1 MKKTQK
7 KKQVRDLENQL
18 VQRDFSLDVKQ
29 VVGKEGEVK
38 ERTITFPFSSETPV
52 TRLYGEEILEH
63 KSDNWDLTRLN
74 DGGPLLFNHNF
85 DRPIGVVEK
94 AYISDDDKRG
104 YAQVR
109 FSKEEFA
116 SSIYRDIQDGII
128 KGVSFGYVV
137 SKMEERSDGKFYG
150 TDITVHE
157 LSIAPVPADSSVGV
171 SRSNTPTSETDIASN
186 IKKEERT
193 NVSAS
198 SDAPVNPKDESMTTT
213 PKENLEVRSEAIDG
227 EKLLKAERSRFQEIT
242 AIAEKYD
249 LRELGQEYIQKGK
262 DVSEFNAAVLRQLEP
277 KNQITQS
284 SDTNI
289 GLTEKETRSF
299 SFLKAINYLSN
310 PTDTRA
316 REAAA
321 FEIEASEAAAS
332 RLGKTS
338 RGIMIPP
345 DVLTATRDLQTSP
358 GSAGGDVVKT
368 DLLTGS
374 FIDLLRNESA
384 CARAGASILSNLEGN
399 VKIPKQSG
407 AANATWI
414 AEGAAAAESDQTLTQ
429 VSLVPRTVGAYTDVT
444 RKLLLQSS
452 IDIEN
457 FIRNDLARV
466 IALKIDLAG
475 LYGSGVANEPLGLK
489 NTVGIG
495 AEAFAGAV
503 PTFLEVIAME
513 SDLGSANALLGS
525 PTYIT
530 NASMRGS
537 LKGTKK
543 DAGSGEFLWTGG
555 LEGELN
561 GYRAIAS
568 NQVAAGDVWF
578 GNFSDLL
585 MGFWSGLDL
594 TVDPYTNST
603 SGTVRVVALQD
614 CDVAV
619 RNPESFCLGT

>member
-1 MKKTQK
+1 MK
-7 KKQVRDLENQL
+7 KKQLRDLENQL

-29 VVGKEGEVK
+29 VVGKEGVVK

-94 AYISDDDKRG
+94 AYISNEDKRG
-104 YAQVR
+104 YAEVR

-137 SKMEERSDGKFYG
+137 NNMEERADGKFYG
-150 TDITVHE
+150 TDIAVHE

-171 SRSNTPTSETDIASN
+171 SRAAIAAEATETISNMT
-186 IKKEERT
+186 KEERSD
-193 NVSAS
+193 VSAS

-213 PKENLEVRSEAIDG
+213 PKENLVVRSEAIDG
-227 EKLLKAERSRFQEIT
+227 EKLLKAERARIQEIT
-242 AIAEKYD
+242 QIAEKYD
-249 LRELGQEYIQKGK
+249 LRELGQEYISKGK
-262 DVSEFNAAVLRQLEP
+262 EVSEFNSAVLKDLEP
-277 KNQITQS
+277 RNQISQAS
-284 SDTNI
+284 ETNATI
-289 GLTEKETRSF
+289 GLTEKETGNF
-299 SFLKAINYLSN
+299 SFLRALNYLAN
-310 PTDTRA
+310 PTDSRA
-316 REAAA
+316 REAAS
-321 FEIEASEAAAS
+321 FEIEASEAAAAK
-332 RLGKTS
+332 LGRTS
-338 RGIMIPP
+338 RGITIPQ
-345 DVLTATRDLQTSP
+345 DVLTAQRDLQTSP
-358 GSAGGDVVKT
+358 GSAGGDVIKT

-384 CARAGASILSNLEGN
+384 CARAGATILSGLEGN

-407 AANATWI
+407 AASASWI
-414 AEGAAAAESDQTLTQ
+414 SEGAAAAESDQTLTQ

-457 FIRNDLARV
+457 FVRNDLARV

-503 PTFLEVIAME
+503 PTFPEVIAME

-525 PTYIT
+525 PCYIT

-543 DAGSGEFLWTGG
+543 DAGSGEFVWTGG
-555 LEGELN
+555 QDGEMN
-561 GYRAIAS
+561 GYRAFVS
-568 NQVAAGDVWF
+568 NQVAAGDVWM
-578 GNFSDLL
+578 GNFADLL

-603 SGTVRVVALQD
+603 SGTVRIVALQD

-619 RNPESFCLGT
+619 RHPESFCLGT